1 MAEWHLLLII
11 LQMARKLP
19 RNFLCSCPKKTKKIK
34 ALLPEFNACQS
45 IIEGRS
51 TLTLDEALDP
61 SKLSVLL
68 QPNASRFPSKCR
80 QELID
85 AYIMVKRTT
94 EEIEMLESEMR
105 NTKQYYVD
113 RKSTLQTIIESF
125 SQKGDAFSRGAVA
138 FLRNLET
145 EANIRIRECTELF
158 VPSDQG
164 HANDESDS
172 DSTSDYNDDDDSD

>member
-1 MAEWHLLLII
+1 MAFALNNITDGQKI
-11 LQMARKLP
+11 AKKLSVQ
-19 RNFLCSCPKKTKKIK
+19 LSKETKKIK

-45 IIEGRS
+45 VIEGRS
-51 TLTLDEALDP
+51 SLTLDEALDP

-113 RKSTLQTIIESF
+113 RKSTVQTTIESF

-172 DSTSDYNDDDDSD
+172 DSMSDYSDDDDSD